1 MDFKNKPTM
10 VSVIIPTYNRA
21 HTIARTI
28 ESVLSQTSHKFESL
42 VAADAS
48 PDDTENLVRQLAR
61 SSPIHYL
68 RHESN
73 QGAPTA
79 RNMGAKKAR
88 GEYLAF
94 LDSDDIW
101 YPEFLERQ
109 LSVLEELSSDVGM
122 VCCGM
127 LQKGAG
133 HERVMKSGSRD
144 LTYDENLVFGDGIC
158 TSSFL
163 IKKAAF
169 DKTKG
174 FDIDLPSFQDFD
186 FLLRMSSEFRI
197 VANDEVLMEYC
208 LGDDSISLNMNSKAK
223 GYERIVNM
231 YGDDISRLGVM
242 HRYLFRIGQYY
253 ALSGSL
259 TTGWRYWLRAIKS
272 RPSKMKVWGHFLLS
286 LGGVKMYKFGLF
298 LHKKR
303 IQLRDVQ
310 RCSMVW

>member
-1 MDFKNKPTM
+1 MSEQQPII
-10 VSVIIPTYNRA
+10 SVIIPTYNRA

-28 ESVLSQTSHKFESL
+28 KSVLSQTYQNFEIL
-42 VAADAS
+42 VADDAS
-48 PDDTENLVRQLAR
+48 TDDTEDLIREFAR
-61 SSPIHYL
+61 SSPIHYV
-68 RHESN
+68 RHEKN

-79 RNMGAKKAR
+79 RNTGAKKAR

-101 YPEFLERQ
+101 YPQYLERQ
-109 LSVLEELSSDVGM
+109 LSLLQESPSDIGM

-133 HERVMKSGSRD
+133 SQRIMSSGSRD

-169 DKTKG
+169 DKIKG
-174 FDIDLPSFQDFD
+174 FDVEYSSFQDFD
-186 FLLRMSSEFRI
+186 FLLRMSAEFRI

-208 LGDDSISLNMNSKAK
+208 LGGDSISLNMHSKAK

-242 HRYLFRIGQYY
+242 HSYLFRIGQYY
-253 ALSGSL
+253 VISGCL
-259 TTGWRYWLRAIKS
+259 TTGWRYWLQAIKS
-272 RPSKMKVWGHFLLS
+272 KPSKIKVWLHFLLS
-286 LGGVKMYKFGLF
+286 LGGVKIYKIMNRAKIKLSLF
-298 LHKKR
+298 
-303 IQLRDVQ
+303 
-310 RCSMVW
+310 